1 MGWMA
6 LVFLSLED
14 KAKTYGYFRSEQ
26 LTDMGCGKHSLGEE
40 Q

>member
-1 MGWMA
+1 MDGTG
-6 LVFLSLED
+6 LSFFRGQGKD
-14 KAKTYGYFRSEQ
+14 GYFRSEQ